1 MIPGVQLS
9 TFKPLLRTS
18 EQVADALR
26 HIADMGC
33 KTVQLQ
39 GIDPSVPVPQIVR
52 ALGQTGIQA
61 VSVQEI
67 YAVFQQ
73 NPAYYLHLNRAVGGA
88 WLTISRIPEKAD
100 LRLFA
105 EELKALAHDL
115 SCAYQRLAFHP
126 VYEDYPRI
134 EALLEMVP
142 EMDICLDLYHLWR
155 TGVNMPDWINRHR
168 SRVRMVHFKD
178 AVHGRLVPAGQ
189 GQVDWTGVIEA
200 CSRVDY
206 GFVEQ
211 ETWDADPFACTQEA
225 LTWLKERLCR
235 IS

>member
-1 MIPGVQLS
+1 M
-9 TFKPLLRTS
+9 
-18 EQVADALR
+18 
-26 HIADMGC
+26 
-33 KTVQLQ
+33 
-39 GIDPSVPVPQIVR
+39 
-52 ALGQTGIQA
+52 
-61 VSVQEI
+61 
-67 YAVFQQ
+67 
-73 NPAYYLHLNRAVGGA
+73 
-88 WLTISRIPEKAD
+88 
-100 LRLFA
+100 
-105 EELKALAHDL
+105 
-115 SCAYQRLAFHP
+115 SCANQRLAFHP

-155 TGVNMPDWINRHR
+155 TGLNMPDWINQHR

-211 ETWDADPFACTQEA
+211 ETWDADPFACTQAA
-225 LTWLKERLCR
+225 LAWLKERL
-235 IS
+235 